1 MVNERGHIYFQR
13 VWIIIV
19 TKSCTEGYKNENV
32 CKITSKAEIILFFS
46 KYDFFKKIS
55 KTCDKQN
62 GNP

>member
-1 MVNERGHIYFQR
+1 M
-13 VWIIIV
+13 IIA

-32 CKITSKAEIILFFS
+32 CKITSKAEIFFFFQNMIFLKLFGAFR
-46 KYDFFKKIS
+46 KIS